1 MMTRYQKISLIK
13 FSKNSFFTSGILSF
27 FLFAGNLISIIS
39 LTLAATIFS
48 GLFGFLFGRYFPF
61 LGKKAKLKAMLIG
74 ATIQKATLAFIPS
87 LAIFSLAFQIDYYGL
102 DALFMAET
110 YDVTEFMLTVGMGA
124 AFVAPIIIPI
134 GMYTGARVNSA

>member
-74 ATIQKATLAFIPS
+74 ATIPTLAFIPS

>member
-1 MMTRYQKISLIK
+1 MTRYQKISLIK

-74 ATIQKATLAFIPS
+74 ATIPTLAFIPS